1 MHWTDNW
8 HMGLMWVALA
18 LLLIGSLLAITRVV
32 AKASSQRDAN
42 RQDSP
47 RRILQ
52 RRYAAGEI
60 DEETYEHMLEQ
71 LSRRSPGD
79 GDESDE

>member
-1 MHWTDNW
+1 MQWTDNW
-8 HMGLMWVALA
+8 HMGLMWVSLA

-32 AKASSQRDAN
+32 AKASSQHDAN
-42 RQDSP
+42 RQESP

-60 DEETYEHMLEQ
+60 DEET
-71 LSRRSPGD
+71 SSPM
-79 GDESDE
+79 SSWT